1 MDEEI
6 TAREGVD
13 SKFFEDKNNQ
23 DQTEKDVEVSGTAAA
38 MHNEKV

>member
-6 TAREGVD
+6 TAREAVD

-23 DQTEKDVEVSGTAAA
+23 DQPENGTAAA